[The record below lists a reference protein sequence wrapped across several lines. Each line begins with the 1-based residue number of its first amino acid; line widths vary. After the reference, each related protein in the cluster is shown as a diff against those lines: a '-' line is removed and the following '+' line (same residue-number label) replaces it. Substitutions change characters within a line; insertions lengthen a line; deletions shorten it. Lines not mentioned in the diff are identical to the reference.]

1 MHIFD
6 EVKHFRDAMDIAKES
21 GEFRTIYPFFKFPKD
36 CCDYTCDLLDQYLS
50 ERGIITHQV
59 NCVSKYNESWHH
71 VWLETS
77 DGILIDITADQFIEK
92 ISQLN
97 EIPKAVYVGEK
108 GQIHKIFCM
117 NRTIEANTNFVDKNK
132 FTTFNGEPNPRQ
144 NTLIQLYKILS
155 KYL

>member
-6 EVKHFRDAMDIAKES
+6 EVKHFRDAIDIAKES

-36 CCDYTCDLLDQYLS
+36 CCDYTCDLLGQYLS

-117 NRTIEANTNFVDKNK
+117 NRTIEPNTNFVDKNK
-132 FTTFNGEPNPRQ
+132 FTTFQWRTQ
-144 NTLIQLYKILS
+144 ILDRI
-155 KYL
+155 L

>member
-36 CCDYTCDLLDQYLS
+36 CCDYTCDLLGQYLS

-117 NRTIEANTNFVDKNK
+117 NRTIEPNTNFVDKNK